1 MVQWEEHPSHLA
13 TRLGQLLEHQTLV
26 DVTLMCNTHT
36 LRVHRA
42 VLAACSPYFETI
54 LQRQLGM
61 YPLIVLKDMQFS
73 VLKSLIEFMYCGE
86 TSVTEDNL
94 SALLQAAKFFQVKG
108 LSAMT
113 KEALGLTSQTPKTT
127 TVNGDSAR
135 KAFVGR
141 SKRVGMQQTFV
152 ASGLKT
158 LSSTTHAATSHAHG
172 LGGDMHTTT
181 AGKTVFQTTPKSVPV
196 RQETHHH
203 QQQQQQTDT
212 AQLLLSLS
220 GSEFPK
226 QTFHTVSKNV
236 RFHHGVSS
244 GGAVTVEPSRSCP
257 LDSSVV
263 KNKETAVRS
272 EVIDRVPVVTQNA
285 GVKPASVAL
294 PTHAAGKGIEQPAA
308 PEKVVE
314 TAKDDVTPQMIFVED
329 SPCKRG
335 RPLKRQMNLV
345 FQEKVLT
352 DADLALRKEAEA
364 SRKALEMLRQEMATG
379 DETPGTECA
388 QQKVVP
394 VKQPLSKGQ
403 MSQSVNN
410 ILATASRILPKEPV
424 TSTKLGVAKTNTVTQ
439 VTSVNTPETSN
450 QNIIYQ
456 VAGNAIPAIDSGS
469 NETNIVYQLQE
480 GVIAGQDSSGAT
492 NVVYQVADNAV
503 VTGQDANSQNIIYQ
517 VADGAVTSAEGSNN
531 TNIIYQ
537 VADNS
542 NAGSGSAMSQYMEV
556 LKEAGLPSDVP
567 ILLES
572 SDGSYV
578 TVNEEVL
585 MNIMNGGMIQVGDG
599 SIVGG
604 EGVQFI
610 VQEVQE
616 VTEGQL
622 ETPVASAEQLAS
634 AEMNVTDS
642 VPAGEQQQMNEASDS
657 MVESKPV
664 VMETDTN
671 MGESSTHTPLK
682 EQVTEFCDKA
692 EAEGLTSLERN
703 KAMNMELATS
713 QSENIAAVACGRKP
727 VQYDVKQ
734 LEGSGVTTESTP
746 MVVDDGEV
754 MPTTEPPTHS
764 DEVITGDGY
773 GEEAMEGFA
782 VMETKG
788 NMQRKQVHCTG
799 SDTADFTFRE
809 QACSSEVEDK
819 SLPASE
825 CEMDSEIPANGGMSV
840 EQALQAMMGEGS
852 DTEMEVSANA
862 AADSTTK
869 VRAVISHHDNKGH
882 GTQNEG
888 FVDEETEDLRLV
900 LSPEDDSIKPE
911 DESQSAGERS
921 FTLALSSPDSI
932 ETEKTLLEA
941 ENVAGSAEGSQQ
953 FENKSLESE
962 NDTQTKVSQDATT
975 EIKYP
980 SDSTLTSVPSSADSV
995 GADTLPNEAVNMGTS
1010 DNFNS
1015 VEINGSEADEP
1026 VVQAVANE
1034 TGTIT
1039 AEINNSGPL
1048 ESNTDIFSETG
1059 SPATASG
1066 VVVDHTAEGRSE
1078 SSNILTDKPGAASG
1092 TTEVLTYELNSA
1104 YTAVTTDEI
1113 TGNVHS
1119 KDFLAESD
1127 HLSDIAFSS
1136 SVCSVTSTEVAL
1148 AGTEAAVCS
1157 PKSNIVYDCNNTEN
1171 SVNVASI
1178 DGSVV
1183 DKSLPVVSVT
1193 DSNTGIKGEE
1203 IVGKADSVNEVG
1215 GSGMSAGPSEADV
1228 LQTETN
1234 SLNQLI
1240 CSSRSAALTEAVVP
1254 ETETD
1259 PGNQLL
1265 GSSRNAALAGTDVL
1279 ETATDSVN
1287 QLVCSSRSTALTG
1300 ADVLETE
1307 FKNDVDTEL
1316 PAAAILESFA
1326 ASTIQQGVTGNVLA
1340 DDKKAQDTEI
1350 SKEAVEMGLNS
1361 DKEMEGNETVAVLH
1375 CEPGRGDKSEEEGK
1389 VESGSSD
1396 VMDTMLVEN
1405 QEGREITSQVI
1416 STVEGALQTSVET
1429 CEGAVSSPSKD
1440 IPYAVGLLPLRTALE
1455 KLQAMPEYHPRK
1467 TRSAS
1472 SGKESGGEVPAGRL
1486 KRKASS
1492 SADSLEKKMK
1502 PCDAN
1507 DDDDDHDDDDDG
1519 GVYDTEGAVAMSVKE
1534 FDGNAILDTSVVE
1547 DNKAI
1552 LKSPS
1557 PEESMETVAVDN
1569 KMEPL
1574 PSVMEL
1580 VSDTSDA
1587 V

>member
-1 MVQWEEHPSHLA
+1 
-13 TRLGQLLEHQTLV
+13 
-26 DVTLMCNTHT
+26 
-36 LRVHRA
+36 
-42 VLAACSPYFETI
+42 
-54 LQRQLGM
+54 
-61 YPLIVLKDMQFS
+61 
-73 VLKSLIEFMYCGE
+73 
-86 TSVTEDNL
+86 
-94 SALLQAAKFFQVKG
+94 
-108 LSAMT
+108 
-113 KEALGLTSQTPKTT
+113 
-127 TVNGDSAR
+127 
-135 KAFVGR
+135 
-141 SKRVGMQQTFV
+141 
-152 ASGLKT
+152 
-158 LSSTTHAATSHAHG
+158 
-172 LGGDMHTTT
+172 MHTTAT
-181 AGKTVFQTTPKSVPV
+181 GKTVFQTTPKSVPV

-285 GVKPASVAL
+285 GVKPASVTL

-329 SPCKRG
+329 GPCKRG

-352 DADLALRKEAEA
+352 DAEMALQKEAEA
-364 SRKALEMLRQEMATG
+364 SRKALEMLRQEMSTG

-403 MSQSVNN
+403 TSQAVNN
-410 ILATASRILPKEPV
+410 ILTAAPRILPKEPV
-424 TSTKLGVAKTNTVTQ
+424 TSTKLGTAKTNTVTQ

-450 QNIIYQ
+450 QSIIYQ

-503 VTGQDANSQNIIYQ
+503 VTGQDPSSQNIIYQ
-517 VADGAVTSAEGSNN
+517 VADGAVASAEGSNN

-622 ETPVASAEQLAS
+622 ETPVASTEQLDS
-634 AEMNVTDS
+634 TEMNVTDS
-642 VPAGEQQQMNEASDS
+642 VLAGEQQRMNEASDS

-671 MGESSTHTPLK
+671 IGKSSTHKPLK
-682 EQVTEFCDKA
+682 EQVTEFCGKA
-692 EAEGLTSLERN
+692 EATGLPSLGRN

-713 QSENIAAVACGRKP
+713 QSENKAAVACSRKP

-734 LEGSGVTTESTP
+734 LVMEGSGATTESTP

-754 MPTTEPPTHS
+754 VPRTDPPTHS
-764 DEVITGDGY
+764 DEIITGDSY

-788 NMQRKQVHCTG
+788 NMQRKRVHYSG
-799 SDTADFTFRE
+799 SGTADYTFHE
-809 QACSSEVEDK
+809 QTCSSEVDK
-819 SLPASE
+819 SFPASE
-825 CEMDSEIPANGGMSV
+825 CGMVSEIPANGGMSV

-852 DTEMEVSANA
+852 DTEMEVSANTD
-862 AADSTTK
+862 ADGTNK
-869 VRAVISHHDNKGH
+869 VRPVVSQHDNKAH

-900 LSPEDDSIKPE
+900 LSPEDDSVKPE
-911 DESQSAGERS
+911 EESQSAGERSS
-921 FTLALSSPDSI
+921 FTLALSSPDSSG
-932 ETEKTLLEA
+932 TEKAFLQT
-941 ENVAGSAEGSQQ
+941 ENVAESAEERQQ
-953 FENKSLESE
+953 FEKQSLESE
-962 NDTQTKVSQDATT
+962 NDTQTQINQDTT
-975 EIKYP
+975 AEIKYP
-980 SDSTLTSVPSSADSV
+980 SESTLTLEPSTTDSV
-995 GADTLPNEAVNMGTS
+995 GANTLPSEAVNVGTS
-1010 DNFNS
+1010 DSSNP
-1015 VEINGSEADEP
+1015 VEINGSETDEP
-1026 VVQAVANE
+1026 VVPAVTDR
-1034 TGTIT
+1034 TGIVTT
-1039 AEINNSGPL
+1039 EIDNSGPL
-1048 ESNTDIFSETG
+1048 HSNTDVFSETG
-1059 SPATASG
+1059 SPAASPG

-1078 SSNILTDKPGAASG
+1078 SSNILADKPDAASE
-1092 TTEVLTYELNSA
+1092 TTEVHSCELNSA
-1104 YTAVTTDEI
+1104 YPDVTANEAA
-1113 TGNVHS
+1113 GNVHS
-1119 KDFLAESD
+1119 KDLLSETD

-1136 SVCSVTSTEVAL
+1136 SVCSITSTEVAL
-1148 AGTEAAVCS
+1148 TRTEAAVCS
-1157 PKSNIVYDCNNTEN
+1157 PKSNIDSDCNNTEN
-1171 SVNVASI
+1171 SGNVASR

-1183 DKSLPVVSVT
+1183 SESLPVISVT
-1193 DSNTGIKGEE
+1193 DSDTGIKDE

-1228 LQTETN
+1228 FQTETN
-1234 SLNQLI
+1234 ALNQLICSNRSTTMTGADVAETETDPHNQLI
-1240 CSSRSAALTEAVVP
+1240 CSSRNTALTR
-1254 ETETD
+1254 TD
-1259 PGNQLL
+1259 
-1265 GSSRNAALAGTDVL
+1265 GSQTH
-1279 ETATDSVN
+1279 TDSVN
-1287 QLVCSSRSTALTG
+1287 QLVGSSRSTALTG

-1316 PAAAILESFA
+1316 PAAEMLESFV
-1326 ASTIQQGVTGNVLA
+1326 ASTIQQGVTGSVLA
-1340 DDKKAQDTEI
+1340 DDKEAQGIEV
-1350 SKEAVEMGLNS
+1350 SKEAIDKGLNS
-1361 DKEMEGNETVAVLH
+1361 DKGTEGNETVAVLH
-1375 CEPGRGDKSEEEGK
+1375 CEPGQENKSEEEGK
-1389 VESGSSD
+1389 VESESSS
-1396 VMDTMLVEN
+1396 VVDTMLVEN
-1405 QEGREITSQVI
+1405 QEDREMASQVL
-1416 STVEGALQTSVET
+1416 STGEGALQTSVET
-1429 CEGAVSSPSKD
+1429 GEGAVSSPSKD

-1472 SGKESGGEVPAGRL
+1472 SGKEPGGEVPAGRL

-1502 PCDAN
+1502 PCDA
-1507 DDDDDHDDDDDG
+1507 DDDDDDIDDDDG
-1519 GVYDTEGAVAMSVKE
+1519 VYDSEGTVAMSVKE
-1534 FDGNAILDTSVVE
+1534 FDGNTILDTSIAE
-1547 DNKAI
+1547 DSSKAI

-1574 PSVMEL
+1574 PSMMDL
-1580 VSDTSDA
+1580 VSETSDT